1 MSLSWDN
8 QSDRIRAVFG
18 LGSDQPLPEVD
29 VDNLL
34 TYRAHVRA
42 MLGKGGFEAEY
53 HSDGG
58 MHSSRVWVCGIKY
71 EIDPVLG
78 VLCNVFGEHLEGGF
92 PLSHVDVSDD
102 VTVREIIEDYKHWLQ
117 TCRQQ

>member
-34 TYRAHVRA
+34 TYRAHLRA
-42 MLGKGGFEAEY
+42 ILGKGGFEAEY

-71 EIDPVLG
+71 EIDPCWVCCATFSGSILKA
-78 VLCNVFGEHLEGGF
+78 GF
-92 PLSHVDVSDD
+92 RCPM
-102 VTVREIIEDYKHWLQ
+102 
-117 TCRQQ
+117 